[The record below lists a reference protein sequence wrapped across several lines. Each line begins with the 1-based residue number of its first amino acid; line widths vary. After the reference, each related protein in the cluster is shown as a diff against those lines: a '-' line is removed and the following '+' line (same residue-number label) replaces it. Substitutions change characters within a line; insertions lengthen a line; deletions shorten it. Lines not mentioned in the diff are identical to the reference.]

1 MRGPPCGAGAEL
13 VEGQVEVGAH
23 GGMDT
28 QLAGDA
34 AKPGWPALLVVLSGV
49 FGEAVGQ
56 GVHEIG
62 HFGEQ
67 DG

>member
-1 MRGPPCGAGAEL
+1 
-13 VEGQVEVGAH
+13 
-23 GGMDT
+23 MDT